1 MSRYTEDQLIA
12 LNNLKEAVQ
21 YLNDTGLQV
30 ISQMQQGVGLVSIS
44 PVEDQDYDD
53 YLSPAI
59 IEEIMKWD

>member
-1 MSRYTEDQLIA
+1 MSRYTEDQLVA

-30 ISQMQQGVGLVSIS
+30 ISWMAQGVGVISIS

>member
-30 ISQMQQGVGLVSIS
+30 ISWMAQGVGVVSIS

-53 YLSPAI
+53 YLSPAVI
-59 IEEIMKWD
+59 DEIMKWD

>member
-1 MSRYTEDQLIA
+1 MSRYTEDQLVA

-30 ISQMQQGVGLVSIS
+30 ISWMAQGVGVVSIS
-44 PVEDQDYDD
+44 PIEDQDYDD
-53 YLSPAI
+53 YLSPTI

>member
-1 MSRYTEDQLIA
+1 MSHYTEDQLVA

-30 ISQMQQGVGLVSIS
+30 ISWMAQGVGVVSIS

-53 YLSPAI
+53 YLSPAR
-59 IEEIMKWD
+59 IEEIMEWD

>member
-1 MSRYTEDQLIA
+1 MSRYTEDQLVA

-30 ISQMQQGVGLVSIS
+30 ISWMAQGVGVVSIS

-53 YLSPAI
+53 HLSPAI